1 MEPTTDRDIQPPTTV
16 TAASSTP
23 NTSEDGSPSDDDVG
37 TLGINKNSRKKMH
50 EALWINNA
58 RNKVN
63 KVRPTRQP
71 LIPCT
76 IFKVPQHIRRCDAQ
90 AYEPL
95 IVPIGPYHHE
105 PSQKSAM
112 REHKWRCVRYLLSR
126 HRSPEHARQLLD
138 DCLLELKALD
148 AKVRRCYSEDFPKL
162 KANEVAEL
170 MLLDGCFIIHL
181 LLKHAKKERK
191 EGKKRG
197 EVVLEMNEERKEE
210 GQMMAGKAKRDQEEQ
225 GSGLGSGKGERRAQS
240 DRKKKGK
247 EFEYMDLESD
257 IGKVGFEFER
267 IDLELAIGEEEEEV
281 EGPFAA
287 GLFTVQLVPYD
298 LLKLENQI
306 PFFVL
311 EKLFDILK
319 TPDDQ
324 GIDLPEYALQLF
336 RNIYPHESKSFKP
349 SSMRQIHHLLH
360 LFHSSRVPL
369 EESTQVNTSS
379 EATHD
384 WIPSAT
390 ELAMAGVKFREK
402 KKPKSFLDITFK
414 DGKMEIPPL
423 RVYDHMGSLFR
434 NLIAF
439 EQCYFDTM
447 TSVTIYAV
455 FMDCIIDEAKDARLL
470 HLKGILV
477 NRLGTDEA
485 MASLFNQLCN
495 QIYYAADRNYLHNLF
510 AEVNKYYNSDFHKWR
525 AGLMRD
531 YFKNP
536 WTIISVMAAVLLLL
550 LTIEQAVFSG
560 LSYLRPPN
568 GS

>member
-1 MEPTTDRDIQPPTTV
+1 MELTTDRGIPPPTTV
-16 TAASSTP
+16 TATSSTS
-23 NTSEDGSPSDDDVG
+23 NTSEDGSPSHDWME
-37 TLGINKNSRKKMH
+37 TLGVNENARKKMD

-58 RNKVN
+58 RTKVN
-63 KVRPTRQP
+63 QVRPKREP

-76 IFKVPQHIRRCDAQ
+76 IFKVPEHIRRCDAQ

-105 PSQKSAM
+105 PSQKSAI
-112 REHKWRCVRYLLSR
+112 R
-126 HRSPEHARQLLD
+126 RQLLD

-148 AKVRRCYSEDFPKL
+148 SKIRRCYSEDFPKL
-162 KANEVAEL
+162 KANVVAEL

-181 LLKHAKKERK
+181 LLKHAKKERE

-197 EVVLEMNEERKEE
+197 EVVLEVNEERKKG
-210 GQMMAGKAKRDQEEQ
+210 GQMMAEKEKGEEEQ
-225 GSGLGSGKGERRAQS
+225 GSGLDEGARGAQS
-240 DRKKKGK
+240 DRKEKGK
-247 EFEYMDLESD
+247 KFEYIELEER
-257 IGKVGFEFER
+257 VGLEFER
-267 IDLELAIGEEEEEV
+267 IDLEFEIGEEEEEI

-287 GLFTVQLVPYD
+287 GLFTVRLVPYD

-306 PFFVL
+306 PFFII
-311 EKLFDILK
+311 EKLFEILK

-324 GIDLPEYALQLF
+324 GIDLPEHALGLF
-336 RNIYPHESKSFKP
+336 RNIHPQESKSFRT
-349 SSMRQIHHLLH
+349 SSMGQIHHLLH
-360 LFHSSRVPL
+360 LFHSSRVSL
-369 EESTQVNTSS
+369 EESTQGNASP
-379 EATHD
+379 EATYD

-402 KKPKSFLDITFK
+402 REPKSFLDITFK

-477 NRLGTDEA
+477 NRLSTDEA
-485 MASLFNQLCN
+485 MAGLFNQLCN
-495 QIYYAADRNYLHNLF
+495 QICYAADRNYLQNLF
-510 AEVNKYYNSDFHKWR
+510 AEVNKYYNSKIQKWR

-536 WTIISVMAAVLLLL
+536 WTILSVIAAVSLLL

-560 LSYLRPPN
+560 LSYLRPPK